1 MVLYAQIV
9 LKGKQVQRIGKN
21 LKMDEEY
28 KKLLKENRTM
38 MAKLAVRQCQYKIA
52 VEGLKTIV
60 ESNDPMNIAEK
71 TLTAMD
77 DCIP

>member
-1 MVLYAQIV
+1 
-9 LKGKQVQRIGKN
+9 
-21 LKMDEEY
+21 
-28 KKLLKENRTM
+28 
-38 MAKLAVRQCQYKIA
+38 MANLAVRNCQYKIA

-60 ESNDPMNIAEK
+60 ESNDPMMIAEK

>member
-1 MVLYAQIV
+1 
-9 LKGKQVQRIGKN
+9 
-21 LKMDEEY
+21 MDEDS
-28 KKLLKENRTM
+28 KRLLKENRTL